1 MKRVLLTG
9 MSGVGKSTLIR
20 RLASLGYRAVDIDD
34 PAWSEYRNVPGPQGG
49 PAEPEWVWREA
60 RVRDLLTKESGDLL
74 FVSGCASNQGQFYEF
89 FDHVVL
95 LSAPV
100 EVMLERLATRTT
112 NSFGKSPDERAKVL
126 DDVANVE
133 PLLRRRATA
142 EIDTSAPLDDVVATV
157 LRLVGER

>member
-60 RVRDLLTKESGDLL
+60 RVRDLLTKEAGDLL

-112 NSFGKSPDERAKVL
+112 NSFGKSPDERAKIL
-126 DDVANVE
+126 DDLANVE

>member
-34 PAWSEYRNVPGPQGG
+34 PAWSEYRSVPGPRGG
-49 PAEPEWVWREA
+49 PAEPEWVWREG
-60 RVRDLLTKESGDLL
+60 RVRDLLTKEDGDLL
-74 FVSGCASNQGQFYEF
+74 FVSGCASNQGQFYEL

-112 NSFGKSPDERAKVL
+112 NSFGKSPEERAKIL
-126 DDVANVE
+126 DDLAKVE

-142 EIDTSAPLDDVVATV
+142 EIDTRAPLDDVVAAV
-157 LRLVGER
+157 LRLVGDE

>member
-1 MKRVLLTG
+1 
-9 MSGVGKSTLIR
+9 
-20 RLASLGYRAVDIDD
+20 
-34 PAWSEYRNVPGPQGG
+34 
-49 PAEPEWVWREA
+49 
-60 RVRDLLTKESGDLL
+60 VRDLLTKEAGDLL

-112 NSFGKSPDERAKVL
+112 NSFGKSPDERAKIL
-126 DDVANVE
+126 DDLANVE